1 MKRIRREAATWSDY
15 RRLRLVMTLVP
26 WPMRNRLLLV
36 LISAIVVSALD
47 MAAVAGMLPLIQLLT
62 SDALPP
68 VVQDYLVPVL
78 GTDDR
83 QDLLIGMGL
92 LIGSAFLV
100 KNVALVLIRWW
111 SLGITKSAMAAAQSE
126 ILSRYVRA
134 DYEQHRRRSRATILQ
149 AISDSVPTTLGA
161 VLLGYVS
168 IITDLIMMVTLLIL
182 LAVLAPEVTVVVA
195 VLFGGAALLLARVLR
210 PHARRLGMQA
220 LELNKASWR
229 QLNPAIEG
237 FRETRI
243 FRREEMFIQQYRE
256 NRSEYARVVRT
267 QGILGELPKHVLEIV
282 MITGIIV
289 VAMTLFALREPSV
302 AFGLLAVFAAAT
314 MRIIPAL
321 NRFVATL
328 NGVRTGRPSLEFVVE
343 QILELAGDRSV
354 VDDDEDEPRQFVP
367 SEDIVVQDLSYRYPD
382 GTHDVL
388 QGVDVTIRRGSTV
401 ALVGSSGA
409 GKTTFADLL
418 TGLIRPTTGTITVG
432 DLSVAEE
439 PRRWMSELAV
449 VSQRVYL
456 WDAPI
461 RDLITFGQPPEQVD
475 AGLLEEVVRRAR
487 LDDLITELPEGLD
500 NWVGD
505 GGARLSGGQVQRIG
519 IARALYAEPRV
530 LILDEATS
538 SLDNET
544 EYEITRTIDALKGN
558 VTVLVIAHRLSTV
571 KNADEILFFSGGRL
585 KDRGSMRELVARQP
599 EFDRLVQLGS
609 LSA

>member
-1 MKRIRREAATWSDY
+1 MKHKRRESATWSDY

-26 WPMRNRLLLV
+26 WPMRTRLMLV
-36 LISAIVVSALD
+36 LASAIAIAVLD

-62 SDALPP
+62 ADALPP
-68 VVQDYLVPVL
+68 VVRDYVAPLL
-78 GTDDR
+78 GTEDR
-83 QDLLIGMGL
+83 QELLIGMGL
-92 LIGSAFLV
+92 LIGLAFLA

-111 SLGITKSAMAAAQSE
+111 SLGITNTAMAAAQSE

-134 DYEQHRRRSRATILQ
+134 DYERHRRRSRATILQ
-149 AISDSVPTTLGA
+149 AITDSVPTTFGA

-168 IITDLIMMVTLLIL
+168 IITDFVMMAALLLL
-182 LAVLAPEVTVVVA
+182 LAVLAPEVTLVVA
-195 VLFGGAALLLARVLR
+195 LLFGGAALLLAGVLR

-243 FRREEMFIQQYRE
+243 FRREEMFIEQYRK
-256 NRSEYARVVRT
+256 NRSEFARVVRT

-289 VAMTLFALREPSV
+289 VAMILFAFRDASV

-321 NRFVATL
+321 NRLVATV
-328 NGVRTGRPSLEFVVE
+328 NGVRGGRPSLEFVVE

-354 VDDDEDEPRQFVP
+354 AADDSDGRVQPVP
-367 SEDIVVQDLSYRYPD
+367 LEDIVVEDLSYRYPD

-388 QGVDVTIRRGSTV
+388 HGVDVTITRGSTV

-418 TGLIRPTTGTITVG
+418 TGLIRPTSGTITVG
-432 DLSVAEE
+432 DLSVADE
-439 PRRWMSELAV
+439 PRRWMSDVAV

-461 RDLITFGQPPEQVD
+461 RDLITFGQPTHLVD
-475 AGLLEEVVRRAR
+475 AELLDQVIHRSR
-487 LDDLITELPEGLD
+487 LDDLIAELPEGLD

-505 GGARLSGGQVQRIG
+505 GGARLSGGQIQRIG
-519 IARALYAEPRV
+519 IARALYAQPRV

-544 EYEITRTIDALKGN
+544 EYEITRTIDALKGE

-585 KDRGSMRELVARQP
+585 KDRGSMRELMDRQQ

-609 LSA
+609 LNA

>member
-1 MKRIRREAATWSDY
+1 M
-15 RRLRLVMTLVP
+15 
-26 WPMRNRLLLV
+26 
-36 LISAIVVSALD
+36 
-47 MAAVAGMLPLIQLLT
+47 
-62 SDALPP
+62 
-68 VVQDYLVPVL
+68 
-78 GTDDR
+78 
-83 QDLLIGMGL
+83 
-92 LIGSAFLV
+92 
-100 KNVALVLIRWW
+100 
-111 SLGITKSAMAAAQSE
+111 
-126 ILSRYVRA
+126 
-134 DYEQHRRRSRATILQ
+134 
-149 AISDSVPTTLGA
+149 
-161 VLLGYVS
+161 
-168 IITDLIMMVTLLIL
+168 
-182 LAVLAPEVTVVVA
+182 
-195 VLFGGAALLLARVLR
+195 
-210 PHARRLGMQA
+210 
-220 LELNKASWR
+220 
-229 QLNPAIEG
+229 
-237 FRETRI
+237 
-243 FRREEMFIQQYRE
+243 
-256 NRSEYARVVRT
+256 
-267 QGILGELPKHVLEIV
+267 
-282 MITGIIV
+282 
-289 VAMTLFALREPSV
+289 
-302 AFGLLAVFAAAT
+302 
-314 MRIIPAL
+314 
-321 NRFVATL
+321 
-328 NGVRTGRPSLEFVVE
+328 
-343 QILELAGDRSV
+343 
-354 VDDDEDEPRQFVP
+354 DDDEDEPRQFVP

-487 LDDLITELPEGLD
+487 LDDLITELPKGLD

-544 EYEITRTIDALKGN
+544 EYEITRTIDALKGH

-599 EFDRLVQLGS
+599 EFDRLVQLGT